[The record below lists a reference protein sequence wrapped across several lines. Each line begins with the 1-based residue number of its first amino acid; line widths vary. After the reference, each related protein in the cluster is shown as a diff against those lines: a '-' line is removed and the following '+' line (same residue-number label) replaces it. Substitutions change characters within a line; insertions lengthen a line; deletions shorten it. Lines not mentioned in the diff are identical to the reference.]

1 MRSARRCS
9 PDEFADEKCENGST
23 VEEWKAEI
31 RTQLEGRKL
40 DNAKTAR
47 ENEAIDKIA
56 SEAKIDIPGPMLD
69 TQVDQLMEEWGQ
81 RFMQQGLTME
91 QYFQYT
97 GTDRDKMAEMLRP
110 EAEKRIRTRLVL
122 EQIVKE
128 EQIEPSEED
137 FDEEIGKMAEQYRM
151 DADKVRELVADQR
164 EQMMKDIAVQK
175 AVELVVSNVKEVE
188 AKAEAQEETKEE
200 AGDAQ

>member
-1 MRSARRCS
+1 
-9 PDEFADEKCENGST
+9 
-23 VEEWKAEI
+23 
-31 RTQLEGRKL
+31 
-40 DNAKTAR
+40 
-47 ENEAIDKIA
+47 
-56 SEAKIDIPGPMLD
+56 
-69 TQVDQLMEEWGQ
+69 MEEWGQ